1 MNRYRTYL
9 DDKPKPPKKSKE
21 QIASEVAAFLA
32 AGKQVEAVPRGA
44 SRWTPMAS
52 VRPKQRPR
60 EKGKT
65 A

>member
-9 DDKPKPPKKSKE
+9 DDKPKPVKKTRE
-21 QIASEVAAFLA
+21 QIATDVATFMA
-32 AGKQVEAVPRGA
+32 AGKQVAQVPRGV

-52 VRPKQRPR
+52 IRPKERDKRNQ
-60 EKGKT
+60 